1 MEAAQVL
8 EVGGYAAEAV
18 LVGAVVVALEG
29 EELAVAVDE

>member
-1 MEAAQVL
+1 MEAAQEL
-8 EVGGYAAEAV
+8 AVGRHAAEAV